1 MQILSSRV
9 AYIAGFL
16 YFNREDDIM
25 KKSTKK
31 KYRNTNNS
39 NNDNEII
46 DVTVPQWLSSIIHE
60 TCS

>member
-31 KYRNTNNS
+31 KYRNTKGNS
-39 NNDNEII
+39 DNEII
-46 DVTVPQWLSSIIHE
+46 DFTVPQWLSSIIHE